1 MTGLAAIADA
11 TGTVRGAAADTT
23 GWRALRYFNIYRLVL
38 TGLFAVFVLTK
49 TLPPPLGAVDPEL
62 FAVTV
67 LVYFAGTIAMQ
78 VLIEQRLAAQITLTY
93 ALVALDTAAV
103 VVMMFSSG
111 GVTSGL
117 GMLLVVT
124 IVGASILATGRHA
137 LAFAALASIAVL
149 AEEIYAAVVNRL
161 PVVNY
166 TQAGLLGITFF
177 AASLL
182 AYVSA
187 RRVRE
192 SEALARQR
200 AAALASLE
208 RLNEHIVQ
216 RMRSGILAIDSS
228 QQVRLMNA
236 SAARLLG
243 TEHGAEGQPLTALLP
258 EIGRRYEMWRAD
270 GRNVSMPIH
279 GRGVDLTVAF
289 SALGGDGQEGALVFL
304 EDDAMLRQ
312 RAQQLKLASLGRL
325 VASIAHEIRNPLG
338 AISHA
343 AQLLQESDT
352 HGREDQRLTE
362 IIRDH
367 AQRVNAIVENVM
379 NLARREMPVPEA
391 FELRPWLEGYVRE
404 FLERHDLGSDA
415 VTVAIQ
421 PGDLTVR
428 MDRGQCRQVLW
439 NLCENALRY
448 SRGSPLIEMRAG
460 IDERSGRPFLDVA
473 DHGTGIPAEFV
484 ERVFEPFATTEAKGT
499 GLGLYIANEL
509 CEANQAS
516 LRLEANTPDGCRFR
530 INFAHPARQQL
541 TEA

>member
-1 MTGLAAIADA
+1 MSEVAAVAGSS
-11 TGTVRGAAADTT
+11 GTARGALAEAT
-23 GWRALRYFNIYRLVL
+23 GWRALRFFNIYRLVL
-38 TGLFAVFVLTK
+38 TGLFSVLVLTN
-49 TLPPPLGAVDPEL
+49 TLPPPLGAVDSDL
-62 FAVTV
+62 FAVAV
-67 LVYFAGTIAMQ
+67 LTYFACTIAMQ
-78 VLIEQRLAAQITLTY
+78 VFIEQRYTTHIALTY
-93 ALVALDTAAV
+93 ALVTLDTAAV

-124 IVGASILATGRHA
+124 IVGASILTTGRHA

-149 AEEIYAAVVNRL
+149 AEEIYAAVVNKL
-161 PVVNY
+161 PAVNY

-216 RMRSGILAIDSS
+216 RMRSGILALDSDRR
-228 QQVRLMNA
+228 VRLMNA

-243 TEHGAEGQPLTALLP
+243 TEQGAEGQPLSEFLP
-258 EIGRRYEMWRAD
+258 EIARRYDMWRAD
-270 GRNVSMPIH
+270 GRNISMPIR

-289 SALGGDGQEGALVFL
+289 SGLGGDGQEGALVFL
-304 EDDAMLRQ
+304 DDDAMLRQ

-343 AQLLQESDT
+343 AQLLEESDT
-352 HGREDQRLTE
+352 HGKEDQRLTE

-391 FELRPWLEGYVRE
+391 FELRPWLEDFVKE
-404 FLERHDLGSDA
+404 FVERHDLGSDA
-415 VTVAIQ
+415 VSVEIK

-428 MDRGQCRQVLW
+428 MDRGQCQQVLW

-448 SRGSPLIEMRAG
+448 SRGTPLIELRGG
-460 IDERSGRPFLDVA
+460 IDERSGRPFLDVV

-484 ERVFEPFATTEAKGT
+484 ERVFEPFATTESKGT

-509 CEANQAS
+509 CEANQSS
-516 LRLEANTPDGCRFR
+516 LRLEANSPDGCQFR

-541 TEA
+541 TEV

>member
-1 MTGLAAIADA
+1 MTGLAAIADV
-11 TGTVRGAAADTT
+11 TGAARGAAADTT

-38 TGLFAVFVLTK
+38 TGLFAVFVLAK

-62 FAVTV
+62 FAVAV
-67 LVYFAGTIAMQ
+67 LVYFASTIAMQ
-78 VLIEQRLAAQITLTY
+78 VFIEQRYATKITLTY

-111 GVTSGL
+111 GVASGL

-137 LAFAALASIAVL
+137 LAFAAIASIAVL
-149 AEEIYAAVVNRL
+149 AEEIYAAAVNRL

-216 RMRSGILAIDSS
+216 RMRSGILAIDSE
-228 QQVRLMNA
+228 QRVRLMNA

-243 TEHGAEGQPLTALLP
+243 TEHGAEGQPLAALLP

-270 GRNVSMPIH
+270 GRNVSMAIH

-325 VASIAHEIRNPLG
+325 VASIAHEVRNPLG

-343 AQLLQESDT
+343 AQLLEESDT
-352 HGREDQRLTE
+352 HGREDRRLTE

-367 AQRVNAIVENVM
+367 ARRVNAIVENVM

-391 FELRPWLEGYVRE
+391 FELRPWLDE
-404 FLERHDLGSDA
+404 FVAEFVERHDLGSDA
-415 VTVAIQ
+415 VTVAVA
-421 PGDLTVR
+421 PGNLTVR
-428 MDRGQCRQVLW
+428 MDRSQCQQVLW

-448 SRGSPLIEMRAG
+448 SRGTPLIELRSG

-516 LRLEANTPDGCRFR
+516 LRLEANTPGGCRFR

>member
-1 MTGLAAIADA
+1 MTGLAAIADVSGA
-11 TGTVRGAAADTT
+11 ARGAAAETT
-23 GWRALRYFNIYRLVL
+23 GWRALRFFNIYRLVL
-38 TGLFAVFVLTK
+38 TGLFSVFVLAK
-49 TLPPPLGAVDPEL
+49 TLPPPLGAVDQEL
-62 FAVTV
+62 FAVAV

-78 VLIEQRLAAQITLTY
+78 VFIERRYATQIALTY

-137 LAFAALASIAVL
+137 LAFAAIASIAVL
-149 AEEIYAAVVNRL
+149 AEEIYAAAVNKL

-216 RMRSGILAIDSS
+216 RMRSGILAIDGDRR
-228 QQVRLMNA
+228 VRLMNA

-243 TEHGAEGQPLTALLP
+243 TEHGAEGQTLTELLP

-270 GRNVSMPIH
+270 GRNISMPIR

-289 SALGGDGQEGALVFL
+289 SALGGGGQEGALVFL

-343 AQLLQESDT
+343 AQLLEESDT
-352 HGREDQRLTE
+352 HGKEDQRLTE

-391 FELRPWLEGYVRE
+391 FELKPWLEGYVRE

-415 VTVAIQ
+415 VTVAIE

-428 MDRGQCRQVLW
+428 MDRGQCQQVLW

-448 SRGSPLIEMRAG
+448 SRGAPVIELRAG
-460 IDERSGRPFLDVA
+460 IDERSGRPFLDIV

-484 ERVFEPFATTEAKGT
+484 ERIFEPFATTEAKGT

-516 LRLEANTPDGCRFR
+516 LRLEANTPGGCRFR

>member
-1 MTGLAAIADA
+1 MTGFAASAGSGGLA
-11 TGTVRGAAADTT
+11 RGAAAETT

-38 TGLFAVFVLTK
+38 TGLFSVFVLTR
-49 TLPPPLGAVDPEL
+49 TLPPPLGAVDHEL
-62 FAVTV
+62 FAVVV
-67 LVYFAGTIAMQ
+67 LAYFAGTVAMQ
-78 VLIEQRLAAQITLTY
+78 VFIEQRYATQIALTY
-93 ALVALDTAAV
+93 ALVVLDTAAV
-103 VVMMFSSG
+103 VLMMFSSG

-137 LAFAALASIAVL
+137 LAFAAIASIAVL
-149 AEEIYAAVVNRL
+149 GEEIYAAAVNKL

-216 RMRSGILAIDSS
+216 RMRSGILAIDSGER
-228 QQVRLMNA
+228 VRLMNA

-243 TEHGAEGQPLTALLP
+243 TGHGAEGQPLADLLP

-270 GRNVSMPIH
+270 GRNISMPIR
-279 GRGVDLTVAF
+279 GRGADLTVAF
-289 SALGGDGQEGALVFL
+289 SALGAGGQEGALVFL

-343 AQLLQESDT
+343 AQLLEESDT

-391 FELRPWLEGYVRE
+391 FELRPWLEGFVRE
-404 FLERHDLGSDA
+404 FLDRHDLGSDA
-415 VTVAIQ
+415 VTVAIE
-421 PGDLTVR
+421 PRDLTVR

-448 SRGSPLIEMRAG
+448 SRGAPLIELRG
-460 IDERSGRPFLDVA
+460 GTDERSGRPFLDVV
-473 DHGTGIPAEFV
+473 DHGTGIAGEFV
-484 ERVFEPFATTEAKGT
+484 ERIFEPFATTEAKGT

-516 LRLEANTPDGCRFR
+516 LRLEANTPGGCRFR

-541 TEA
+541 TEG

>member
-216 RMRSGILAIDSS
+216 RMRSGILAIDSN

-516 LRLEANTPDGCRFR
+516 LRLEANTPGGCRFR